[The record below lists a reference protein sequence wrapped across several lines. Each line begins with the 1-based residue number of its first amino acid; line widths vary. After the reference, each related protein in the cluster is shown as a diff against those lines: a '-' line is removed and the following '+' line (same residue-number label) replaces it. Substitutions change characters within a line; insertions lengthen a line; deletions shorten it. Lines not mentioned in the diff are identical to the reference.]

1 MKKLGLL
8 LLLIPMFAHSAIYH
22 ILTTDYYV
30 NGMPPSLT
38 TAQKAKWLD
47 SVNISETNAAIGA
60 SKYLPINQLNASK
73 TVKSLDAGIPI
84 TYPTSSVDF
93 TGLTKISTNPVFG
106 GKGDCD
112 YVEWKVTAKNID
124 GTYQFKLI
132 KVYDA
137 ANEVNGVRVCPYN

>member
-1 MKKLGLL
+1 MS
-8 LLLIPMFAHSAIYH
+8 IHAAIYH

-47 SVNISETNAAIGA
+47 SVNISETNAAIA
-60 SKYLPINQLNASK
+60 VNKYIPINTLNASK
-73 TVKSLDAGIPI
+73 AVKDLDTNIPI
-84 TYPTSSVDF
+84 VYPNPPVDF
-93 TGLTKISTNPVFG
+93 TGLTKISTNPIIDG
-106 GKGDCD
+106 AGDCD
-112 YVEWKVTAKNID
+112 YIEWEVTAKNID

-137 ANEVNGVRVCPYN
+137 SQEINGVRVCPYN